1 MLSAVIT
8 WYSTHAIQLFVGAL
22 SVTLASEAIAA
33 RQHQRPV
40 VGQATS
46 IVSGVSFMAAKTVVS
61 KVAMLSLSVTVY
73 SRFRIMTLNSGNPGV
88 WLAILMLRD
97 FVYYWVHRTEHSV
110 RVLWASHMVHHSP
123 ETIGFSTAVRV
134 PWMEAFYKPWLGLW
148 VPLLGFNPV
157 AFVALDALAA
167 TIGALQHTESWKRRT
182 ILDEIFVTPSA
193 HRVHHGSNP
202 EYIDKNYGAI
212 FIIWD
217 RRFGTYEPEV
227 APVRYGLVGV
237 SLIDTPAKALVGGYP
252 KLVAGARRT
261 GSLTDG
267 FRFLMAAP
275 G

>member
-8 WYSTHAIQLFVGAL
+8 WYSAHAVQLFVGAL
-22 SVTLASEAIAA
+22 AVTLVGEAVAA
-33 RQHQRPV
+33 RQHQRRV

-46 IVSGVSFMAAKTVVS
+46 IVSGVSFIAAKTVVS
-61 KVAMLSLSVTVY
+61 KVAMLSLSVAVF
-73 SRFRIMTLNSGNPGV
+73 SRFRIMTLNPGNPGV
-88 WLAILMLRD
+88 WLAILVLRD

-182 ILDEIFVTPSA
+182 ILDTVFVTPSA
-193 HRVHHGSNP
+193 HRVHHGSNA

-212 FIIWD
+212 FILWD
-217 RRFGTYEPEV
+217 RLFGTYEPEV
-227 APVRYGLVGV
+227 APVRYGLVGA
-237 SLIDTPAKALVGGYP
+237 SSIDTPAKALVGGYP
-252 KLVAGARRT
+252 KLVAAARRT

-275 G
+275 S

>member
-1 MLSAVIT
+1 MLSAVIA
-8 WYSTHAIQLFVGAL
+8 WYSAHAVQLFVGAL
-22 SVTLASEAIAA
+22 AVTLAGEAVAV
-33 RQHQRPV
+33 RQQKRRV

-46 IVSGVSFMAAKTVVS
+46 LVSGISFMAAKTLVS
-61 KVAMLSLSVTVY
+61 KVAMLSLSVAVY
-73 SRFRIMTLNSGNPGV
+73 TRFRIVTLNPSNPGV
-88 WLAILMLRD
+88 WLVILMLRD
-97 FVYYWVHRTEHSV
+97 FVYYWVHRTEHSA

-182 ILDEIFVTPSA
+182 ILDKVFVTPSA

-217 RRFGTYEPEV
+217 RLFGTYEPEV
-227 APVRYGLVGV
+227 APVRYGLVGTA
-237 SLIDTPAKALVGGYP
+237 SIDTPAKALVGGYP
-252 KLVAGARRT
+252 KLVAAARRS

-275 G
+275 S